1 MLGGFYLAQF
11 GRTIEAILA
20 HILIGHLRAAEH
32 IK

>member
-1 MLGGFYLAQF
+1 MLGGFYLTQF

-20 HILIGHLRAAEH
+20 HIIGHLRAAEH